1 MSRFIVLL
9 CGISFVAS
17 APLCE
22 GVPTSAGRIA
32 ESGTL
37 TLEQALELA
46 RTNSPELRA
55 TRMVAQAAEK
65 GIAAAGL
72 WNNPIL
78 QIEAEGVGGDLNGFS
93 DGEYAIGLKQRF
105 KRGGKRS
112 HERDIAFQVFN
123 AAGNGISEA
132 ELKLAEQVRLAF
144 IGVMTQ
150 QETGKVRAEQEQ
162 LGRAFVEVAK
172 RRHEA
177 GGGSELDVVQAELA
191 LEEIILTQTCC
202 FGDLVA
208 AQETLASLIG
218 IPMKQLGETVSPYYE
233 LDPLDALALD
243 DSYPALQRLAAESE
257 KVRAEARQ
265 AKAKDASDVLLGAG
279 YKYEAAGD
287 INSFVFS
294 IAMPLSFNKRGR
306 AESAAASLRADAVLA
321 ERAEVRR
328 VLQAELSTVLAL
340 YNGAMVEVE
349 LTKNKLIP
357 KAEQA
362 YALSRD
368 GYNAGRFSWLE
379 LIAAQQN
386 LADIRIRYIES
397 LRDAHLAR
405 AQIAKFMKE
414 GI

>member
-1 MSRFIVLL
+1 MTKMILLL
-9 CGISFVAS
+9 CSVAVAGIAD
-17 APLCE
+17 PE
-22 GVPTSAGRIA
+22 P
-32 ESGTL
+32 L

-46 RTNSPELRA
+46 RTNSSELRA
-55 TRMVAQAAEK
+55 ARMVAQAAEK
-65 GIAAAGL
+65 GIEAAGL

-78 QIEAEGVGGDLNGFS
+78 KMEAEGIGGDLNGFN
-93 DGEYAIGLKQRF
+93 DGEYTIGLMQRF
-105 KRGGKRS
+105 KRGGKRK
-112 HERDIAFQVFN
+112 HERDIAFQAFD
-123 AAGNGISEA
+123 ASGNVVSEV

-144 IGVMTQ
+144 IEVMTQ

-172 RRHEA
+172 RRYEA

-202 FGDLVA
+202 FGDLA
-208 AQETLASLIG
+208 AVQETLASLIG
-218 IPMKQLGETVSPYYE
+218 ISMKQLGETVSPYYE
-233 LDPLDALALD
+233 LELLEPLALD

-279 YKYEAAGD
+279 YKYEAAGNID
-287 INSFVFS
+287 SFVFS

-328 VLQAELSTVLAL
+328 KLQAELATALAL

-362 YALSRD
+362 YELSRV
-368 GYNAGRFSWLE
+368 GYDIGRFSWLE

-386 LADIRIRYIES
+386 LADIRIRYIIS

-405 AQIAKFMKE
+405 AQISKFMKE
-414 GI
+414 GV